1 MMPSGYIFHI
11 CLAEFMA
18 MYNQILQHTWNKQ
31 AVTFQRCVKLYTV
44 VPQKSHIVWV
54 LDVTF
59 KCLLFCFQEE
69 HLGLGT
75 RTNIY
80 SGTLRV
86 KSEEDE
92 DVGYSSFQEVK
103 VVLKVLGSGHR
114 DISLVRYIYRL
125 FVHLHSIASFKDFD
139 CIHFVT

>member
-1 MMPSGYIFHI
+1 MLISAP
-11 CLAEFMA
+11 C
-18 MYNQILQHTWNKQ
+18 
-31 AVTFQRCVKLYTV
+31 CVN
-44 VPQKSHIVWV
+44 
-54 LDVTF
+54 
-59 KCLLFCFQEE
+59 QEE

-92 DVGYSSFQEVK
+92 DAGYSSFQEVK

-114 DISLVRYIYRL
+114 DISLVRNT
-125 FVHLHSIASFKDFD
+125 HSYVFFNILRANTSCFKMYLTRR
-139 CIHFVT
+139 V